1 MLNIEHLKEFTNMKL
16 IDILRT
22 LIDKIYKND
31 LLNSNG
37 KKAFDNL
44 LAKIQIDGTELTFVS
59 DVREFTGTYFTAKK
73 NT

>member
-1 MLNIEHLKEFTNMKL
+1 MTKIMLNIEHLKEFTNMKL

-22 LIDKIYKND
+22 FIDKIYKND

-44 LAKIQIDGTELTFVS
+44 LAKIQTDGTELTFVS
-59 DVREFTGTYFTAKK
+59 DVREFTGIFS
-73 NT
+73 